1 MDKGDLTEGV
11 SITESGMCYRYF
23 LKNVYVLLHVLVD
36 VKRLEFMKNIC
47 QSTPVVRHVINR
59 SKVYRD
65 VMELLSRD
73 QVLEEFP
80 LQINFVNEAAI
91 DHGGVCRDMFS
102 AFWEEAYRRFFDG
115 STLLTP
121 CMHANTDMASLPQLG
136 RVLSHGYLVC
146 GYFPIRV
153 AFPCLAAIL
162 LNPTV
167 DIPLKIL
174 VQTFAEGLNS
184 FEAAIIKD
192 TLATDTFSKDLQEK
206 LISILSRYGSRVCP
220 SPTDLKLQLCNI
232 AKYEYQIKPMAAICS
247 INSGIPPK
255 EKDFWHAFTINQLY
269 LLYQSLSATPAK
281 VLAILEEPME
291 ENSCQARVFTYLQQY
306 IGNMKNEEV
315 RRFLRYTTGSSV
327 LIGEHITVSFNSL
340 SGAARRPIAHTC
352 GCELELSS
360 SYLSYL
366 EFEEEFNFILSNDE
380 YTWDMD
386 AA

>member
-1 MDKGDLTEGV
+1 M
-11 SITESGMCYRYF
+11 
-23 LKNVYVLLHVLVD
+23 LVD
-36 VKRLEFMKNIC
+36 VKRLEFMKTIC
-47 QSTPVVRHVINR
+47 QSTPIVRHVINR
-59 SKVYRD
+59 REVFRD

-73 QVLEEFP
+73 EVLEEFP
-80 LQINFVNEAAI
+80 LQISFAKELAI

-102 AFWEEAYRRFFDG
+102 AFWEEAYHQFFDG
-115 STLLTP
+115 SILLTP
-121 CMHANTDMASLPQLG
+121 CMHANTDMALLPQLG

-167 DIPLKIL
+167 EIPLKIL
-174 VQTFAEGLNS
+174 VQSFAEGLNC
-184 FEAAIIKD
+184 FEAATIKD
-192 TLATDTFSKDLQEK
+192 ALATDTFSKGLLEK
-206 LISILSRYGSRVCP
+206 LISILSRCGSRVCP

-232 AKYEYQIKPMAAICS
+232 AKYEYQVKPMAAICS
-247 INSGIPPK
+247 INSGVSPK
-255 EKDFWHAFTINQLY
+255 EKAFWNAFAVNQLHS
-269 LLYQSLSATPAK
+269 LYQSLSATPAK

-291 ENSCQARVFTYLQQY
+291 ENSSQARVFTYLQQY

-327 LIGEHITVSFNSL
+327 LIGEHIIVSFNTL
-340 SGAARRPIAHTC
+340 TGAARRPIAHTC
-352 GCELELSS
+352 GCELELPST
-360 SYLSYL
+360 YLSYV
-366 EFEEEFNFILSNDE
+366 EFEKEFNSILANDE